1 MGLLDFL
8 FNKKNWVG
16 METVSWEATRLYMNE
31 LAIQRGITLYAN
43 VISKCEF
50 KRVKVEGNKLKTIK
64 NDLYYT
70 LNIRPN
76 QNINATTFWNKAI
89 THMFRHGE
97 VLIVQGY
104 SNELFVAES
113 FDKTVYAYKP
123 WEFKNVII
131 NELNTNKT
139 YLMGDVVYLSIE
151 NMSINDTMKKFYEQI
166 GRVMDLAVNNY
177 KQKNGQKFTFK
188 TGTSLART
196 TGIGGAAP
204 IPVEGETEKTK
215 AQTYVD
221 KLFEKMFT
229 NPNAI
234 VPLQS
239 GEELNEISKGTGQSA
254 EDIVRTMNAVM
265 ESVSIGMNIPI
276 DVFLGKTTEKS
287 NAMND
292 WITTGVE
299 VFLELIGDE
308 LNAKLITKV
317 QYLKGEQVLIDAT
330 KINHRDILDSAVALE
345 KLFGIGFTHNE
356 IRDLFKMLPT
366 SDEGADDRHW
376 SKNYGTEEALKGG
389 EKSE

>member
-1 MGLLDFL
+1 MGLFDFL
-8 FNKKNWVG
+8 HSPANYVEL
-16 METVSWEATRLYMNE
+16 ETLTWEATRLYINE

-50 KRVKVEGNKLKTIK
+50 KRVKAEGRKLRTIK

-89 THMFRHGE
+89 TQLFKHGE

-113 FDKTVYAYKP
+113 FDKTIYAYKP
-123 WEFKNVII
+123 WEFRNVMI
-131 NELNTNKT
+131 NDLNTNKP
-139 YLMGDVVYLSIE
+139 YYMQDVVYLTIE
-151 NMSINDTMKKFYEQI
+151 NMSINGTMKKFYEQM
-166 GRVMDLAVNNY
+166 GKVMDLAVNNY

-196 TGIGGAAP
+196 TGIGGVT
-204 IPVEGETEKTK
+204 PVEGETEKTK
-215 AQTYVD
+215 AQTYVE
-221 KLFEKMFT
+221 KLFEKMFS

-234 VPLQS
+234 VPMQS
-239 GEELNEISKGTGQSA
+239 GEEL
-254 EDIVRTMNAVM
+254 D
-265 ESVSIGMNIPI
+265 ESVAIGMNIPI

-299 VFLELIGDE
+299 VFLEVISDE
-308 LNAKLITKV
+308 LNAKLITKES
-317 QYLKGEQVLIDAT
+317 YLRGEQILIDST

-366 SDEGADDRHW
+366 SDDGADDRHW